1 MHTGK
6 ALQSPGH
13 NRRGM
18 EATRASHGE
27 PRERADRVQ
36 YGWDAGRWH
45 LPWVLVGEYVGS
57 VLANTIMFV
66 ALQGEDSVLLS
77 TQGHRNQGSQWAG
90 RSQYTKEFLRLIF
103 PLLPSKLCCF
113 GK

>member
-66 ALQGEDSVLLS
+66 ALQGEDSVFCSLLRGIGTRAAS
-77 TQGHRNQGSQWAG
+77 GLGEVNTQKS
-90 RSQYTKEFLRLIF
+90 F
-103 PLLPSKLCCF
+103 
-113 GK
+113 